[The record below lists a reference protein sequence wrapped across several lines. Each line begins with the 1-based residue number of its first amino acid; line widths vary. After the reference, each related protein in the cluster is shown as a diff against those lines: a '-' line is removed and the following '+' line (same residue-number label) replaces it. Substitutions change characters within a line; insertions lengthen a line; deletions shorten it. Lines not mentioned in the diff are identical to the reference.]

1 MATDEAKLA
10 DASMERSE
18 RRARLEPRWL
28 YISVGA
34 LVLAVV
40 MLFAVVLFTVGL
52 FLHEANDAMAGF

>member
-1 MATDEAKLA
+1 
-10 DASMERSE
+10 MERDQ
-18 RRARLEPRWL
+18 RARLEPRWL

-40 MLFAVVLFTVGL
+40 TLLVVVVVAVGL